1 MYRHESPIF
10 TLTGYMPIFP
20 LIFSEKAMMLRYGG
34 DLEAAYWGER
44 TVFTPNPADRISAT
58 ALETAVRVTQS
69 LEQQLGRLTTT
80 DPLNSVATT
89 ATCDVDWQA
98 YCEQVAL
105 AVDQVIEEGKR
116 VLVVTQPYMTDGH
129 VDQQANLIAMLDRS
143 YGNNGNVRHLNLG
156 EVLSLD
162 NLDFAWDGMHL
173 TAAGND
179 VVATRLVSP
188 VLSMWK

>member
-80 DPLNSVATT
+80 DPLNFVATT

-162 NLDFAWDGMHL
+162 DLTYAWDGMHL

-179 VVATRLVSP
+179 LVATRLVSP

>member
-1 MYRHESPIF
+1 
-10 TLTGYMPIFP
+10 
-20 LIFSEKAMMLRYGG
+20 
-34 DLEAAYWGER
+34 
-44 TVFTPNPADRISAT
+44 
-58 ALETAVRVTQS
+58 
-69 LEQQLGRLTTT
+69 
-80 DPLNSVATT
+80 
-89 ATCDVDWQA
+89 
-98 YCEQVAL
+98 
-105 AVDQVIEEGKR
+105 
-116 VLVVTQPYMTDGH
+116 MTDGH

-179 VVATRLVSP
+179 VVAAGLVDP